1 MFRYGRTA
9 RTTRG
14 VRAVQAQRGGDPG
27 EISAAYA
34 NLREAVEAAR
44 KASSAALRVRPR
56 PLAELGLLAPTAADH
71 ARAPADDRR
80 IERRRRLRRPFPE
93 NQRIPW

>member
-34 NLREAVEAAR
+34 NLHE
-44 KASSAALRVRPR
+44 
-56 PLAELGLLAPTAADH
+56 
-71 ARAPADDRR
+71 ARAPLDHRR
-80 IERRRRLRRPFPE
+80 TDQRRRLRRPFPE